1 MDPVVEVRILPP
13 QPFFKMKKN
22 KLKIFTGRANPPLA
36 QKICEILNLPLGK
49 VTIYNFA
56 DGEIY
61 LKIEESVRGC
71 DVFLIQPTNPP
82 AENLLECFLFL
93 DALKRASA
101 GRITAVIPYFG
112 YARQDR
118 KDEPRVSI
126 SAKLVA
132 DLLQKSGADRILTVE
147 LHAEQIQGFFDIP
160 VDHIYSAPIFIEYFK
175 KEKEELLKKAVVVSP
190 DIGGA
195 RRATGFAKR
204 LGDLPLAIIDKR
216 RVGPN
221 QAEVY
226 NLIGDVKD
234 KICIIFD
241 DLIDTAGTIVK
252 AGELLKKQGAKEV
265 YVCACHPLFSQNSC
279 EKILNSEIKQVFVSD
294 TIFLAPEKINSKI
307 IQLTIAKL
315 LAEAIKRIH
324 LNESVSSLFI

>member
-1 MDPVVEVRILPP
+1 
-13 QPFFKMKKN
+13 MKESC
-22 KLKIFTGRANPPLA
+22 LKIFTGRANPQLA

-49 VTIYNFA
+49 ITIYNFA

-61 LKIEESVRGC
+61 LRIEESVRGC

-82 AENLLECFLFL
+82 AENVLECFLFL

-118 KDEPRVSI
+118 KDEPRVAI
-126 SAKLVA
+126 SAKLIA

-175 KEKEELLKKAVVVSP
+175 KEKEEILKEAIVVSP

-195 RRATGFAKR
+195 RRAMGFAKR
-204 LGDLPLAIIDKR
+204 LGELPIAIIDKR
-216 RVGPN
+216 RIGPN

-226 NLIGDVKD
+226 HLIGEVKN
-234 KICIIFD
+234 KVCIIFD

-252 AGELLKKQGAKEV
+252 ASEILKEKGAKEI
-265 YVCACHPLFSQNSC
+265 YVCACHPLFSKDSC
-279 EKILNSEIKQVFVSD
+279 DKILNSPIDEVFVSD
-294 TIFLAPEKINSKI
+294 TIFLPQEKLNNKI
-307 IQLTIAKL
+307 KQLTISKL

-324 LNESVSSLFI
+324 SNESVSSLFI

>member
-13 QPFFKMKKN
+13 QPFFKMKEKEM
-22 KLKIFTGRANPPLA
+22 KIFTGRANPLLA
-36 QKICEILNLPLGK
+36 EKICEILELPLGK
-49 VTIYNFA
+49 ATIYNFA

-61 LKIEESVRGC
+61 LKIEESVRGA
-71 DVFLIQPTNPP
+71 DVFFIQPTNPP

-101 GRITAVIPYFG
+101 ERITAVIPYFG

-118 KDEPRVSI
+118 KDEPRVPI

-132 DLLQKSGADRILTVE
+132 NLLERSGADRILTVE

-160 VDHIYSAPIFIEYFK
+160 VDHLYSAPVFIDYFQKEK
-175 KEKEELLKKAVVVSP
+175 KEILKEAVVVSP

-195 RRATGFAKR
+195 RRTTGFAKR
-204 LGDLPLAIIDKR
+204 LGDLPIAIIDKR
-216 RVGPN
+216 RIGPN

-226 NLIGDVKD
+226 HLIGEVKN
-234 KICIIFD
+234 KFCIIFD
-241 DLIDTAGTIVK
+241 DLIDTAGTITK
-252 AGELLKKQGAKEV
+252 AAELLKENGAKEIF
-265 YVCACHPLFSQNSC
+265 VCACHPLFSKDSG
-279 EKILNSEIKQVFVSD
+279 EKILNSSITEVFVCD
-294 TIFLAPEKINSKI
+294 TILLPKEKINQKI
-307 IQLTIAKL
+307 KQLTIAHL
-315 LAEAIKRIH
+315 LATAIKRIH

>member
-13 QPFFKMKKN
+13 QPIFKMKESE
-22 KLKIFTGRANPPLA
+22 LKIFTGRANSQLA
-36 QKICEILNLPLGK
+36 QKISEILNLPLGK

-93 DALKRASA
+93 DALRRASA

-118 KDEPRVSI
+118 KDEPRVPI
-126 SAKLVA
+126 SAKLIA
-132 DLLQKSGADRILTVE
+132 ELLQKSGADRILTVE

-160 VDHIYSAPIFIEYFK
+160 VDHIYSAPIFIEYFQ
-175 KEKEELLKKAVVVSP
+175 KEKKDILKEAVVVSP

-195 RRATGFAKR
+195 RRAMGFAKR
-204 LGDLPLAIIDKR
+204 LGDLPIAIIDKR
-216 RVGPN
+216 RMGPN
-221 QAEVY
+221 QTEVY
-226 NLIGDVKD
+226 NLIGEVKD

-241 DLIDTAGTIVK
+241 DLIDTGGTIVK
-252 AGELLKKQGAKEV
+252 GSELLKENGAKDI
-265 YVCACHPLFSQNSC
+265 YVCVCHPLFSKNSP
-279 EKILNSEIKQVFVSD
+279 EKIFNSPIKQVFVSD
-294 TIFLAPEKINSKI
+294 TIFLSPEKINNKI
-307 IQLTIAKL
+307 TQLTIAKL

-324 LNESVSSLFI
+324 FNESVSSLFI